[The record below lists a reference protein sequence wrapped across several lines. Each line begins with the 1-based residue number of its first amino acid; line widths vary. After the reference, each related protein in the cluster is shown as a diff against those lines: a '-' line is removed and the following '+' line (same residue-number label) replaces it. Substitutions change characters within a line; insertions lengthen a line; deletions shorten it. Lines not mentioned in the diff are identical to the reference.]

1 MVLLHLLALK
11 DSKVTLK
18 IWSKC
23 VHDISK
29 KTIGDNSMDQ
39 MLIHLKWILLLLKLH
54 LLLHHHMVLVI
65 SVHGCLDKI
74 LVEIMMEVMLRSRNF
89 QMNFP
94 SPLLVMDDKGG
105 EDVKD

>member
-1 MVLLHLLALK
+1 
-11 DSKVTLK
+11 
-18 IWSKC
+18 
-23 VHDISK
+23 
-29 KTIGDNSMDQ
+29 MDQ
-39 MLIHLKWILLLLKLH
+39 MLIHLKWIPLLLS
-54 LLLHHHMVLVI
+54 LHHHHLLVLHHPMDLI
-65 SVHGCLDKI
+65 TSLLGCLDKI